1 MGVGGPGSLPGV
13 AGGIERGLDKRVLWV
28 WRVKALLGVGVV
40 ATAALLAGAA
50 AAASGVRLAVAGLP
64 PVAVLLVGLAVTAV
78 VPQAAFARWRFVVGD
93 EWLEL
98 RHGVVIH
105 SRSWVPWFRIQH
117 VDVEQGPLERWLG
130 LVHLVVHTASASSD
144 ATIPGIREGDAD
156 EVRALIMS
164 RVRSDDGL

>member
-1 MGVGGPGSLPGV
+1 MPAVAPSSLPGV
-13 AGGIERGLDKRVLWV
+13 AGGIDRGLDKRVLWI
-28 WRVKALLGVGVV
+28 WRVRALLGVAFV
-40 ATAALLAGAA
+40 ATAALLAGAV
-50 AAASGVRLAVAGLP
+50 AAASGVRPAVAALP
-64 PVAVLLVGLAVTAV
+64 LVIVLFVGLAVTAL

-93 EWLEL
+93 DWLEL
-98 RHGVVIH
+98 RHGVVIR

-117 VDVEQGPLERWLG
+117 VDVEQGLLERWLG

-144 ATIPGIREGDAD
+144 ATIPGIPEGDAD